1 MLNLKDISLYNSDI
15 YISSYV
21 KRKND
26 VSKIIEKLLSDGIT
40 DYKQLQDYI
49 NSYDDCAELEE
60 ILLIIEDVEKK
71 IVNYNQKRVDCKLYS
86 IPVQEN
92 VRLIKNDVI
101 NNCSILIL
109 ANPMKERP
117 LQYLELNKKNI
128 NFAKHAISHF
138 SLSGKNALCNVAK
151 IGNTDLD
158 KIYSAIK
165 LYDEQVLRQYEENKD
180 NDEDNIFLI
189 NQKKKKK
196 IVLQQYRAIVDYIL
210 DNSKDHTFV
219 WGELTPKKQIFLEQ
233 TLKSKSR
240 DSLRRK
246 ENLVNI
252 ITNYTTLS
260 ELGEGIVKTK
270 TLDRFIV
277 K

>member
-1 MLNLKDISLYNSDI
+1 MLNLKDISLYNSGI
-15 YISSYV
+15 YISRNV

-26 VSKIIEKLLSDGIT
+26 VSKIIEKLLSNGIT
-40 DYKQLQDYI
+40 DFQQLQDYI
-49 NSYDDCAELEE
+49 NSFDDCVELEE
-60 ILLIIEDVEKK
+60 ILLIIEAVEKK
-71 IVNYNQKRVDCKLYS
+71 RISYNQKRVNFKIYS

-92 VRLIKNDVI
+92 IRLIKNDVI
-101 NNCSILIL
+101 NNCSSLIL
-109 ANPMKERP
+109 ANPMQERP
-117 LQYLELNKKNI
+117 LQYLELNKQNI

-138 SLSGKNALCNVAK
+138 SLSGKNALCNVAT

-180 NDEDNIFLI
+180 NEEENIFLI
-189 NQKKKKK
+189 NQKKKKE
-196 IVLQQYRAIVDYIL
+196 IVLQQYRAIVEYIL
-210 DNSKDHTFV
+210 DKSKDNTFI
-219 WGELTPKKQIFLEQ
+219 WGELTPRKQILMEE
-233 TLKSKSR
+233 TIKSKGKYPTM
-240 DSLRRK
+240 RK